1 VAYGGKSGGVMVLA
15 IIETA
20 LDDVSGHHNDQDSS
34 DNSKNLAEQGLHRI
48 SLVVT
53 TNFLYQGETW
63 KLRLDLVE
71 TGLASSGSIGIP
83 RLSPQLNSFFTD

>member
-1 VAYGGKSGGVMVLA
+1 MVFA

-34 DNSKNLAEQGLHRI
+34 DNSKNLAEQGLHRV

-71 TGLASSGSIGIP
+71 TGLASSGMAGSIGIP
-83 RLSPQLNSFFTD
+83 RLPPKFDSFFSD